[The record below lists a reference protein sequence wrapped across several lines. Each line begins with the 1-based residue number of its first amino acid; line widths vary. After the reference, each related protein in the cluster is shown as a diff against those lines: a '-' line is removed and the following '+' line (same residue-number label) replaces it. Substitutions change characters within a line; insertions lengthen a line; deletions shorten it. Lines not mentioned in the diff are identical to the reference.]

1 MPIALVLEKK
11 RELMLRE
18 IALDLTVGDDDVRI
32 AMDVVG
38 ICGSDV
44 HYLRHGRIGPFVVN
58 APMVLGHEGAGTV
71 IACGSK
77 VQNLKIGDR
86 VCIEPGVPDFSSR
99 PSRIGLYNLDPSL
112 TFWATPPVHGCLTP
126 EVVHPANLTYK
137 LPDTVSFA
145 EGAMVEPLAVGLQA
159 VHKTGVAAGD
169 VALVLGAG
177 PIGILVALSAL
188 SAGCSR
194 VLIFDPASKK
204 LEIAAQYKGIQPL
217 DAQHGPIAAQVLD
230 ATEGWGVDLVY
241 ECSGSAKAFD
251 GIAGCIRPG
260 GTLACVGMPT
270 APVPIDI
277 VALQV
282 KEIRIVTVFRYANV
296 YDRAI
301 SLLAGGKIDVKPL
314 ISATYPFA
322 GSIAAFERADAA
334 HPEDVKIQIAMR

>member
-1 MPIALVLEKK
+1 MPVALVLESPHK
-11 RELMLRE
+11 LVLRAIDLE
-18 IALDLTVGDDDVRI
+18 LTVGENDVRI

-44 HYLRHGRIGPFVVN
+44 HYYRHGKIGPFVVN
-58 APMVLGHEGAGTV
+58 APMILGHEGAGTV
-71 IACGSK
+71 IACGKK
-77 VQNLKIGDR
+77 VRNLRTGDR
-86 VCIEPGVPDFSSR
+86 VCIEPGIPDFSSR

-126 EVVHPANLTYK
+126 EVVHPANLVYK
-137 LPDTVSFA
+137 LPDNVSSA

-159 VHKTGVAAGD
+159 VHKTGVSAGD
-169 VALVLGAG
+169 VAFVLGAG

-194 VLIFDPASKK
+194 VMIFDPASQK
-204 LEIAAQYKGIQPL
+204 LDIAAQFAGVEPL
-217 DAQHGPIAAQVLD
+217 YRHRGSIADQIAR
-230 ATEGWGVDLVY
+230 ATGGWGVDIVY
-241 ECSGSAKAFD
+241 ECSGAAAAFD
-251 GIAGCIRPG
+251 GIADCIRPG

-301 SLLAGGKIDVKPL
+301 ALLEQGKIDVKPL
-314 ISATYPFA
+314 ISATYPFSK
-322 GSIAAFERADAA
+322 SIEAFERADAA
-334 HPEDVKIQIAMR
+334 HPEDVKIQITMR

>member
-1 MPIALVLEKK
+1 MPVALILEKA
-11 RELMLRE
+11 RALTLRD
-18 IALDLTVGDDDVRI
+18 IDLDLTVGDDDVRI

-44 HYLRHGRIGPFVVN
+44 HYFRHGKIGPFVVTE
-58 APMVLGHEGAGTV
+58 PMVLGHEGAGTV
-71 IACGSK
+71 VTCGRN
-77 VQNLKIGDR
+77 VRALAVGDR
-86 VCIEPGVPDFSSR
+86 VCIEPGIPDFSSR

-126 EVVHPANLTYK
+126 EVVHPASLTFK
-137 LPDTVSFA
+137 LPDNVSFA

-194 VLIFDPASKK
+194 VLILDPASKK
-204 LEIAAQYKGIQPL
+204 LEIAAQYKGIQTL
-217 DAQHGPIAAQVLD
+217 DAANGPPIAQVLK
-230 ATEGWGVDLVY
+230 ATDGWGVDLVY
-241 ECSGSAKAFD
+241 ECSGAAAAFN
-251 GIAGCIRPG
+251 GIADCIRPG
-260 GTLACVGMPT
+260 GTLACIGMPT
-270 APVPIDI
+270 VPVAIDI

-282 KEIRIVTVFRYANV
+282 KEIHIVTVFRYANV

-301 SLLAGGKIDVKPL
+301 ALLAEGRIDVKPL
-314 ISATYPFA
+314 ISATYPFPD
-322 GSIAAFERADAA
+322 SIAAFERADAA
-334 HPEDVKIQIAMR
+334 HPQDVKIQIAMR